1 MLVSVQVMQPAS
13 VKTGRTAD
21 DAVDFIAL
29 REKEFGPDQR
39 RSATILAKSAMQS

>member
-1 MLVSVQVMQPAS
+1 MREGDEWERTLVLVSVQVVQPAS

-39 RSATILAKSAMQS
+39 